1 MKKKYIYLTLI
12 TAFLTSCTNSN
23 KIDNNIETQNTLMP
37 EKIIQEQVLQTKVEP
52 RAKKSKAMDKF
63 INSKTLE
70 HGNVSFFAVDLQNG
84 KVVDNYRGETALVPA
99 SVLKVVTSATAL
111 EVLGPNT
118 VLETK
123 VLYDGKISKDGVLN
137 GNIYIQG
144 GGDPTLGS
152 DGISIDREEFLKKWM
167 IEVKRAGIKSING
180 NIIVLD
186 DLFGYEGIP
195 GKWLWEDLGTNYG
208 QGTYGISVFDNIY
221 TLYLNTDI
229 SGSKPK
235 IIKTKPEIA
244 GLTFDNQ
251 GLVTSGGKKNL
262 YVRGVPL
269 ENKRRI
275 YGVVPQNKNGL
286 TIQSDIPDPGLFLGQ
301 YFSYYLKRE
310 NIKFNGNITTARLN
324 SQRPKNPKIIAV
336 TQSPPISEI
345 VKILL
350 TRSDNHYTE
359 HLYQLIEKTKG
370 ISIQKYW
377 EDKGVDIHSLTLR
390 DGSGLSRGNTVS
402 AKLLVDILIES
413 QSNLENLLPVAGKD
427 GTVALFLKNS
437 PLEGNVKVKSGSMS
451 GIQSYAGYVNKNG
464 KKYAFAIII
473 NHWNGDRKEL
483 RNKIETLLNDIF

>member
-37 EKIIQEQVLQTKVEP
+37 EKIIREQVLQTKVES